1 MRKTLLLVL
10 AGMVG
15 TLLVNTSA
23 VAQRLITEEL
33 DSIVAI
39 VEDDVILRSELDS
52 SIATITQ
59 QIQAGGGQVPSRGAL
74 EKQVMERLVLVELQ
88 LQRAEASGIR
98 VSDTEVDES
107 LRRLAQSNGITLTQL
122 RQSLEADGFSYAQ
135 FRREM
140 RDEMVT
146 TRLRQRVAASR
157 VEVSETEIDIYLG
170 SQQVDQGEYRISH
183 ILIGLPEGAT
193 PDQIQQGR
201 DKAMRV
207 YEELEAGL
215 DFATAA
221 VNYSDGQQALEGGD
235 LGWRPANQVPTIF
248 ADTIAGMRAGDLAR
262 PLRSPSGFHILK
274 VADFRERSQHM
285 VEEYHARH
293 IMVEIN
299 ELVTSTEALEIVQ
312 NVHERVVN
320 GESFDELAKQYSDD
334 NTTANLGGDMGW
346 FQPEAYGPRIGQIL
360 ASLQEGML
368 SQPFQ
373 TSAGWH
379 ILEKLGSREQDRTEA
394 VIRAQARENI
404 RLRKAEEEVELW
416 LRELRDEAY
425 IDMRV

>member
-15 TLLVNTSA
+15 SLLVTTHA
-23 VAQRLITEEL
+23 AAQRLITEEL

-52 SIATITQ
+52 SIASIVQ

-74 EKQVMERLVLVELQ
+74 EKQVMERLVLIELQ

-122 RQSLEADGFSYAQ
+122 RQSLESDGFSYAQ

-157 VEVSETEIDIYLG
+157 VEVSETEIDIYLS

-193 PDQIQQGR
+193 PDQIQAGR
-201 DKAMRV
+201 DKAMRI
-207 YEELEAGL
+207 YDELEAGL

-394 VIRAQARENI
+394 VIRATARENI

>member
-1 MRKTLLLVL
+1 MVL
-10 AGMVG
+10 AGLVG
-15 TLLVNTSA
+15 SLLGSTTA

-52 SIATITQ
+52 SIATIVQ

-74 EKQVMERLVLVELQ
+74 EKQVMERLVLIELQ

-107 LRRLAQSNGITLTQL
+107 LRRLAQSNSITLTQL

-207 YEELEAGL
+207 YDELEAGL

-262 PLRSPSGFHILK
+262 PLRSPSGFHILQ

-320 GESFDELAKQYSDD
+320 GESFDELAKQFSDD

-425 IDMRV
+425 IDMRVGP